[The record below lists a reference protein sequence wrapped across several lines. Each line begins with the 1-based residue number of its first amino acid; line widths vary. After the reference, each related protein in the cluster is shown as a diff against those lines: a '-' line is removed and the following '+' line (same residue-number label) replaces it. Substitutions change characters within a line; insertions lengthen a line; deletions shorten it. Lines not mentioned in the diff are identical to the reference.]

1 MCGLVCVCVF
11 LTLVQIGASGKTQC
25 FQGYISDI
33 STYIYNGL
41 TGIYTNVM
49 HVYATD
55 KNMH

>member
-1 MCGLVCVCVF
+1 MHVWTCVCVF
-11 LTLVQIGASGKTQC
+11 NPSSNWCIWKDTM

>member
-1 MCGLVCVCVF
+1 MCGLVCVF